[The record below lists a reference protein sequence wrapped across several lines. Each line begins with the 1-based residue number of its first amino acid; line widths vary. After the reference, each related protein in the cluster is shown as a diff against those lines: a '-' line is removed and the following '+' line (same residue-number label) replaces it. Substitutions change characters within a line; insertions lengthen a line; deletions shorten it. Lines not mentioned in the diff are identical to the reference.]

1 MTHQII
7 LIKTKSMDSEQKV
20 PTIDDNDQEVWDI
33 DFIVES
39 KLVLETPSLN
49 PDETRQSLSGPGENR
64 RSYWKS
70 CKEAKRK
77 SQNLQNIIKSLSN
90 LIKSKVLSNLVKTNT
105 KSKDEILTFT
115 TTSDNFEPS
124 ACQSTIKY

>member
-70 CKEAKRK
+70 YKEAKRK

>member
-1 MTHQII
+1 
-7 LIKTKSMDSEQKV
+7 MDSDQKV
-20 PTIDDNDQEVWDI
+20 PTIDDNDQEVCDI

-39 KLVLETPSLN
+39 KLVLETLSLN

-70 CKEAKRK
+70 YKEAKRK

-90 LIKSKVLSNLVKTNT
+90 PIKSKVLSNVVKTNT

>member
-1 MTHQII
+1 
-7 LIKTKSMDSEQKV
+7 MDSGQKV
-20 PTIDDNDQEVWDI
+20 PTIDDNDQEVCDI

-39 KLVLETPSLN
+39 KLVLETSSLN

-64 RSYWKS
+64 RSYWKTY
-70 CKEAKRK
+70 KEAKRK

-90 LIKSKVLSNLVKTNT
+90 PIKSKLLSNVVRTNA
-105 KSKDEILTFT
+105 KSKDEILTFA
-115 TTSDNFEPS
+115 TTSNNFEPS

>member
-39 KLVLETPSLN
+39 KLVLETSSLN

-70 CKEAKRK
+70 YKEAKRK

-90 LIKSKVLSNLVKTNT
+90 PIKSKVLSNVVKTNA
-105 KSKDEILTFT
+105 KSKDEILTFA
-115 TTSDNFEPS
+115 TTSNNFEPS

>member
-70 CKEAKRK
+70 YKEAKRK

-90 LIKSKVLSNLVKTNT
+90 PIKSKVLSNVVKTNA
-105 KSKDEILTFT
+105 KSKDEILTFA
-115 TTSDNFEPS
+115 TTSNNFEPS